1 MKDLKDN
8 TIIKQNTVTID
19 ASSLHYRE
27 LNEKVKHAVTGCN
40 TGKCPHITINNVLGQ
55 RYIGDGI
62 KGEALITVNGT
73 PGNDMAAFMD
83 GPQIEVFGNGQDGI
97 GNTMNSGRIIIHGDC
112 GDILGYS
119 MRGGEIYVKGNV
131 GWRSGIH
138 MKSYLEKFP
147 VIVIGG
153 KAGDFLGEYMA
164 GGIIIL
170 LGLDMENEMHANA
183 ESGKSYYFE
192 KFYPTS
198 DGQAVGNYVGTGM
211 HGGTIFL
218 KGDIEEY
225 KLGKEVSRLSLDEND
240 RELLKTYITNY
251 CTYFDFDK
259 SKILGQGLKGFIK
272 LAPFSHRPYGKL
284 YSY

>member
-1 MKDLKDN
+1 MENFKNIRK
-8 TIIKQNTVTID
+8 TKQNPITNQIIID
-19 ASSLHYRE
+19 AAGMHYRE
-27 LNEKVKHAVTGCN
+27 LNEKVKVAVSECD
-40 TGKCPHITINNVLGQ
+40 TGKCPHIIINNVLGQ
-55 RYIGDGI
+55 RYIGDGV
-62 KGEALITVNGT
+62 KGEALITVNGI
-73 PGNDMAAFMD
+73 PGNDLAAFMD

-138 MKSYLEKFP
+138 IKSYLDKFP

-153 KAGDFLGEYMA
+153 KAGAFLGEYMA

-170 LGLDMENEMHANA
+170 LGLDMEKEMPVDDPGAIA
-183 ESGKSYYFE
+183 
-192 KFYPTS
+192 
-198 DGQAVGNYVGTGM
+198 GNYVGTGM

-225 KLGKEVSRLSLDEND
+225 KLGKEVSRLPLDEND
-240 RELLKTYITNY
+240 RTILEAYISKY

-259 SKILGQGLKGFIK
+259 SKITGQGLKGFIK
-272 LAPFSHRPYGKL
+272 LAPFSHRPYGNL